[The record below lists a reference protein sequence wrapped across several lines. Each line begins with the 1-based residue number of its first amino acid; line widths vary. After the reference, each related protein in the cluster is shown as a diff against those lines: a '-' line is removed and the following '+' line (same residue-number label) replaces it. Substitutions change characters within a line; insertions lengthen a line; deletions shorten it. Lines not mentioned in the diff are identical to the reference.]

1 MAAPGDDNVLARRVT
16 DDLIE
21 FSGENDPLQYTKF
34 FLNQKIAECR
44 RQINKW
50 REDAD
55 SIRECMAQTTALIA
69 EFEAM
74 PNQNVVHHPLMV
86 VRAARISEQ
95 SKLLALNESIA
106 EAMDEIH
113 TLETSVDILDGGN
126 DGV

>member
-1 MAAPGDDNVLARRVT
+1 MAAPGDDNVLTRRVT

-21 FSGENDPLQYTKF
+21 FSGENDPRQYTKF

-55 SIRECMAQTTALIA
+55 SIRECMAQTTALINK
-69 EFEAM
+69 FEAM
-74 PNQNVVHHPLMV
+74 PNQNVVHQPLLV

-95 SKLLALNESIA
+95 NKLLALNESIA
-106 EAMDEIH
+106 ETMDEIH
-113 TLETSVDILDGGN
+113 TLKTSVDILDGGN